1 MTVDKV
7 TDFLDRLSFR
17 IRKNTFVVLDN
28 ASIYRCRLMREPRQV
43 WEKCGLFL
51 SPPPHYI
58 VLTSII
64 AYILWQMAEICGLLL
79 HRFPALCK
87 KNVR

>member
-51 SPPPHYI
+51 SPPPLYSPHLNNRLY
-58 VLTSII
+58 S
-64 AYILWQMAEICGLLL
+64 MANG
-79 HRFPALCK
+79 
-87 KNVR
+87 